1 MVKRRSKVPYI
12 SQEERSQ
19 YDLFRV
25 FLRDMPPIKDKGNLE
40 YMVYLL
46 MLKFMSTREQR
57 YGDLHEAVYGTVHSA
72 HEFERN
78 FLDKRENLAKQKN
91 GDIQL

>member
-1 MVKRRSKVPYI
+1 MPYI
-12 SQEERSQ
+12 ADRSQ
-19 YDLFRV
+19 FDTLRV
-25 FLRDMPPIKDKGNLE
+25 FLRDMPPLANKGELE
-40 YMVYLL
+40 YVVYLL

>member
-1 MVKRRSKVPYI
+1 VPYI

-46 MLKFMSTREQR
+46 MLKFMSSREQR
-57 YGDLHEAVYGTVHSA
+57 YGTLHEAVYGCIHA
-72 HEFERN
+72 GEEFRRI
-78 FLDKRENLAKQKN
+78 FLDKRETVAKQKN
-91 GDIQL
+91 GDVTL